1 MLIPKNASAVDN
13 NNHVIQTGSPLI
25 NIHGDIK

>member
-13 NNHVIQTGSPLI
+13 NNHVIQTGLALI